1 MAIDKFV
8 TAEAAVALI
17 ADGDT
22 VALIGGG
29 GGLCEATCLHE
40 AIERRFLETSHPRGL
55 TVIHSLGIG
64 DRKSRGMNR
73 FAHEG
78 MVKRVIGG
86 HWVWSPRMQQLAR
99 DEKIEAYVFP
109 GGVAMQLFREI
120 GAGRPGLFTHVG
132 LGTFVDPRVEGGRMN
147 KAAKDD
153 LIEVVTID
161 GRELLRYRSF
171 PVNVAVVRGSFADA
185 HGNVSLDQEPAN
197 VDIYAAALAAHNSG
211 GKVIVQVR
219 TAVEVGAL
227 PARSVRVPGAVVD
240 AVVVDPMQSMGY
252 DVVYDPTMSGEIKGP
267 PRPTELQP
275 FTVRQ
280 LIARRAAEELREG
293 AVLNYGFGIPD
304 GVARLIA
311 ERGHLDRYYQ
321 TIEHGTYGGE
331 LLEGTL
337 FGYARN
343 ATAMIDGPSQFDFYS
358 GGGLDIAFLGFGEID
373 RAGNVNVSKLGGVTV
388 GPGGFIDIA
397 QNAKKVVFC
406 GTFDA
411 KGTQLDIGAGRL
423 RVVQHGEV
431 VKLVSEVEQITYSGR
446 EALKRGQDVVYVTE
460 RAVFQLT
467 GKGLA
472 LTETW
477 YWDMNDTNRTWTK
490 RWQQERAGKYPTM
503 IHAGVYAGI
512 THYLKAVAA
521 LKSAKDGKV
530 VVAKMKEMPTDDPLF
545 GKGTIRADGRKIHDA
560 YLLEVKS
567 PAESKYPGDFYKVK
581 ATIPAAEAFR
591 PLKDGGCPLVSG

>member
-1 MAIDKFV
+1 MAINKFM
-8 TAEAAVALI
+8 TAAAAVEMI
-17 ADGDT
+17 RDGDT

-29 GGLCEATCLHE
+29 GGLVEATCLHE
-40 AIERRFLETSHPRGL
+40 AIEARFLATGHPRSL
-55 TVIHSLGIG
+55 HVIHALGIG
-64 DRKSRGMNR
+64 DRKTRGLNR

-86 HWVWSPRMQQLAR
+86 HWVWSPRMQALAK
-99 DEKIEAYVFP
+99 DNKIEAYVFP

-147 KAAKDD
+147 TAAKED
-153 LIEVVTID
+153 LVELATID
-161 GRELLRYRSF
+161 SRELLRYKPF
-171 PVNVAVVRGSFADA
+171 PVNVAIIRGSFADA

-219 TAVEVGAL
+219 TAVDVGAL
-227 PARSVRVPGAVVD
+227 PARAVRVPGAIVD
-240 AVVVDPMQSMGY
+240 AVVVDSMQSMGY

-267 PRPTELQP
+267 ASLAPPQP

-280 LIARRAAEELREG
+280 LIARRAAAELVEG
-293 AVLNYGFGIPD
+293 AVLNFGFGIPD
-304 GVARLIA
+304 GVARIIA

-358 GGGLDIAFLGFGEID
+358 GGGLDLAFLGFGEID
-373 RAGNVNVSKLGGVTV
+373 AAGNVNVSKLGGVTV

-411 KGTQLDIGAGRL
+411 KGTQLDIGDGRL
-423 RVVQHGEV
+423 GITRHGEV
-431 VKLVSEVEQITYSGR
+431 RKLVKAVEQITYSGR
-446 EALKRGQDVVYVTE
+446 EAMKRAQQVVYVTE
-460 RAVFQLT
+460 RCVFL
-467 GKGLA
+467 
-472 LTETW
+472 LTEHGLTLTEVAPGI
-477 YWDMNDTNRTWTK
+477 DVHRDVI
-490 RWQQERAGKYPTM
+490 ERMGFAPHVPRPPALM
-503 IHAGVYAGI
+503 
-512 THYLKAVAA
+512 AA
-521 LKSAKDGKV
+521 AHFT
-530 VVAKMKEMPTDDPLF
+530 A
-545 GKGTIRADGRKIHDA
+545 
-560 YLLEVKS
+560 
-567 PAESKYPGDFYKVK
+567 
-581 ATIPAAEAFR
+581 
-591 PLKDGGCPLVSG
+591 